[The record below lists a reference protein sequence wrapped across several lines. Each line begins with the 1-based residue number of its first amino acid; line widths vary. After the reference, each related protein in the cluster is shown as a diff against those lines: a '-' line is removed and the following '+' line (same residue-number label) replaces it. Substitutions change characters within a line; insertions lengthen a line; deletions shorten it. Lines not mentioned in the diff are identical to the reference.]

1 MTTKEKF
8 NKFIEDEATKTE
20 AVALEDLIKQH
31 KANLKKGT
39 LENYQL
45 FDR

>member
-1 MTTKEKF
+1 MTAKEKF
-8 NKFIEDEATKTE
+8 NKFIEDEAIKTE
-20 AVALEDLIKQH
+20 SVALEDLIRQH